1 MNMKANESFSA
12 FLDGEA
18 SELDIQ
24 RMLNELDEHPEK
36 LQQWHELSKSQAV
49 AQGET
54 LVDAALALSDAEQLN
69 ETATDTVKPWS
80 QRLFQG
86 GVAAA
91 VATVVVAAFGVMQ
104 TEQTTE
110 LPLVQIDAPIDT
122 SSTQLAEQTLEAQQR
137 LELYLREHAEQASF
151 TTGHVIVPS
160 QMNWQETD
168 AE

>member
-1 MNMKANESFSA
+1 MKANESFSA

-36 LQQWHELSKSQAV
+36 LQQWHELSKTQAV

-54 LVDAALALSDAEQLN
+54 LVDAALALSDVEQPN
-69 ETATDTVKPWS
+69 ETVTETAKPWS

-86 GVAAA
+86 AVAAA
-91 VATVVVAAFGVMQ
+91 VASVVVAAFGVMQ
-104 TEQTTE
+104 TQQTTE
-110 LPLVQIDAPIDT
+110 LPLVQIDAPVDT
-122 SSTQLAEQTLEAQQR
+122 NSTQLAEQTLEAQQR